1 MFSSLDLHFLL
12 LTFYE
17 DLYVFAFRSSERM
30 WKAVCLFV
38 VVLLLY
44 GFMGNKSGTFMSKPG
59 FCCSYSAQGGA
70 PQAMEVLRYPG
81 AAAWGDQ
88 KE

>member
-17 DLYVFAFRSSERM
+17 DHYVFAFRSSERM

-44 GFMGNKSGTFMSKPG
+44 GFMGNKNGTFMSKPEFLLLLLCPRRSSPG
-59 FCCSYSAQGGA
+59 HGGA
-70 PQAMEVLRYPG
+70 GVPRGSCMG
-81 AAAWGDQ
+81 
-88 KE
+88 